1 MILLFL
7 KIVLW
12 LFIVIHN
19 MNGKGK
25 SGIKKSIKCLYQKNT
40 FNINVIQSE
49 EINYFHA
56 IVGNQ

>member
-25 SGIKKSIKCLYQKNT
+25 SGSKKSIKMSLPKKY
-40 FNINVIQSE
+40 I
-49 EINYFHA
+49 
-56 IVGNQ
+56 

>member
-25 SGIKKSIKCLYQKNT
+25 SGSKKSIKMSLPKNI

-49 EINYFHA
+49 EINSFHA
-56 IVGNQ
+56 IVGYQ